1 MQSLAL
7 PHRYVCWE
15 VITVENQRLFR
26 KCSCLQNKVKNLWL
40 RTDSINS
47 ERTKLFIM
55 FVDRGREQTYLGLNK
70 LDQLKICILT
80 YMLYRNWQYYVM
92 CTETHL
98 LIVWYSTYYVPHEV
112 HTRPHAYPI
121 AIPVGHQGP
130 IIPIRYDWYERWVIV
145 GDA

>member
-1 MQSLAL
+1 MTYAIFGASTPICAW
-7 PHRYVCWE
+7 YVCWE

-98 LIVWYSTYYVPHEV
+98 LIVWYSTYYVPQA
-112 HTRPHAYPI
+112 HTRTLCLRRLSGTHHNSNYI
-121 AIPVGHQGP
+121 EMIDMKVE
-130 IIPIRYDWYERWVIV
+130 W
-145 GDA
+145 